1 MNVQSTVAA
10 SVNQTPATD
19 ANSDKGRRLLTA
31 FGATTGLFLGSVAC
45 ASAYNRADRKVF
57 ENKLLQPFLIK
68 SEFAPVLGS
77 LTGYFV
83 GEGVYQALTAWAKES
98 GAIKVCACIGGV
110 YSMLAGRELMYSLV
124 DISSPFPDSVPCT
137 TAVGVGNEIIN
148 DYTLL
153 AVGAGTG
160 YMAGK
165 GIEYV
170 ARKARAGIDMATRGV
185 ASLVAKAR
193 PDVMVE
199 PDGGKKSA

>member
-1 MNVQSTVAA
+1 M
-10 SVNQTPATD
+10 NQTLATD
-19 ANSDKGRRLLTA
+19 ANSDRGRRLLTA

-45 ASAYNRADRKVF
+45 GSAHNRADRKVL

-83 GEGVYQALTAWAKES
+83 GEGVYHGLTAWAKES
-98 GAIKVCACIGGV
+98 AAIKVCACIGGV
-110 YSMLAGRELMYSLV
+110 CSMLAGRELMYSLV
-124 DISSPFPDSVPCT
+124 DINSTFPDSELG
-137 TAVGVGNEIIN
+137 TAVVGVGNEIIN

-170 ARKARAGIDMATRGV
+170 ARKARAGIDMAARGV

-193 PDVMVE
+193 PDMMVE

>member
-1 MNVQSTVAA
+1 
-10 SVNQTPATD
+10 
-19 ANSDKGRRLLTA
+19 
-31 FGATTGLFLGSVAC
+31 
-45 ASAYNRADRKVF
+45 
-57 ENKLLQPFLIK
+57 
-68 SEFAPVLGS
+68 
-77 LTGYFV
+77 
-83 GEGVYQALTAWAKES
+83 
-98 GAIKVCACIGGV
+98 
-110 YSMLAGRELMYSLV
+110 MLAGPELMYSLV
-124 DISSPFPDSVPCT
+124 DINSPFPESELGTSV
-137 TAVGVGNEIIN
+137 VGVGNEIIN

-170 ARKARAGIDMATRGV
+170 ARKARAGIDMAARGV